1 MADAILCYIY
11 NQRFIMK
18 INIIKSINIQL
29 PERDILFRLK
39 YNVHK
44 TVIDSDTLAR
54 IRGIMLRGF
63 HVCQPQGVWGRLDI
77 IDIKEESV
85 VFETGVE
92 INSASIARLLSSCHA
107 AAFMSATVG
116 SAIVKMA
123 SEAIS
128 SGDGGSG
135 VIFDAVGSETVEA
148 AIEWLNVYIGS
159 TIKKNGEVL
168 TASRFS
174 PGYGDFK
181 LEYQGLFYEM
191 LQLENMGVALT
202 ESFIFV
208 PEKTVTAIVGIR
220 G

>member
-1 MADAILCYIY
+1 
-11 NQRFIMK
+11 MK
-18 INIIKSINIQL
+18 INTIKPINIQL

-39 YNVHK
+39 YNIHK
-44 TVIDSDTLAR
+44 TVIDADAL
-54 IRGIMLRGF
+54 IKIKGIMVKGF
-63 HVCQPQGVWGRLDI
+63 NICKPQGVWGRLDI
-77 IDIKEESV
+77 TDIKEESV

-107 AAFMSATVG
+107 AVFMSATVG
-116 SAIVKMA
+116 PGIVDMA
-123 SEAIS
+123 SEAVL

-135 VIFDAVGSETVEA
+135 IIFDAVGSETVEA

-168 TASRFS
+168 TVSRFS

-181 LEYQGLFYEM
+181 LEYQGLFYKM

-202 ESFIFV
+202 ESFILV
-208 PEKTVTAIVGIR
+208 PEKTVTAIAGIR